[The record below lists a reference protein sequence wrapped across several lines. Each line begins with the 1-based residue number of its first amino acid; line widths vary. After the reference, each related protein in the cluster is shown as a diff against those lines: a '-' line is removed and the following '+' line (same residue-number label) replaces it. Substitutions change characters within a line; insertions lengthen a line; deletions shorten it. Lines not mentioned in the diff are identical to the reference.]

1 MNQKGISPLFLMM
14 EITAS
19 FEMLK
24 GRQLLSF
31 TQEIMFISDIGVG
44 TGTSRAQ
51 KLLMALTP
59 LSGNIQ
65 IDMEAWIPSG

>member
-1 MNQKGISPLFLMM
+1 MNQKEISPLFLMIG
-14 EITAS
+14 ITAS
-19 FEMLK
+19 FVMLK
-24 GRQLLSF
+24 VIQLLFF
-31 TQEIMFISDIGVG
+31 TLEIMFISDIGVG

-51 KLLMALTP
+51 KLLMVLTP